1 VASAVLLAIFV
12 VSQLVQSKPMFDLSL
27 LRKPTF
33 TGGLIAAFGVSASI
47 FSLLTFLVIYV
58 QNVLDYSAVE
68 TGVRLLFLSG
78 ASFFAAAIAGRLTE
92 RVPVKWLIAPGFLIL
107 GVGLLLILGI
117 QTDSSWTH
125 LIPGLTV
132 AGIGIGMI
140 NPPLASTAVGVVPVA
155 RSGMASG
162 VNSTFRQVGIATG
175 IAALG
180 SIFSQQVADAVRPD
194 LAGKVPASA
203 LDGLTGA
210 LSGGQVQAAAEGA
223 QKAAQASGGQG
234 AGKQAFDLV
243 NGVGTS
249 AVVDAL
255 NHVVLIAAVIAF
267 VSGLLCLFL
276 IRQKDFVVRGGPPAP
291 EAVATDS
298 RDKVPAG
305 EHLGEPVTSEAD
317 LPEGGAHAARTHRA

>member
-1 VASAVLLAIFV
+1 
-12 VSQLVQSKPMFDLSL
+12 
-27 LRKPTF
+27 
-33 TGGLIAAFGVSASI
+33 
-47 FSLLTFLVIYV
+47 
-58 QNVLDYSAVE
+58 
-68 TGVRLLFLSG
+68 
-78 ASFFAAAIAGRLTE
+78 
-92 RVPVKWLIAPGFLIL
+92 
-107 GVGLLLILGI
+107 
-117 QTDSSWTH
+117 
-125 LIPGLTV
+125 
-132 AGIGIGMI
+132 
-140 NPPLASTAVGVVPVA
+140 
-155 RSGMASG
+155 MASG